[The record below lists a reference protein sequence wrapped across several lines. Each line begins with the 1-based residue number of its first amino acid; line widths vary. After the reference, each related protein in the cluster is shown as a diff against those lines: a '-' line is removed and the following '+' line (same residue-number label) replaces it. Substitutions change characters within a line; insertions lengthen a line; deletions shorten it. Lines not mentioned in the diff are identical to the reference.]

1 MASYYL
7 NSIKFINGSMKNNTT
22 SKIEFRADLV
32 EYINEVNFEAAKKFL
47 EGKFKEVGYC
57 CVVDQ
62 RLYTI
67 IYGQGRRI
75 KSKIKKMNSSQKH
88 HLRENTWHAFT
99 PTKDFTLVSNEVFTL

>member
-7 NSIKFINGSMKNNTT
+7 NSIKFINGSMKNDTT
-22 SKIEFRADLV
+22 SKIELRADLV
-32 EYINEVNFEAAKKFL
+32 EFINEVNFEAAKKFL

-57 CVVDQ
+57 CVVDR

-88 HLRENTWHAFT
+88 QNERKYVAFIY
-99 PTKDFTLVSNEVFTL
+99 PNKRFYARQ